1 MARNPIQFQKGLSL
15 IDFLKDFGKIEQ
27 CWQALVD
34 ARWPDG
40 FICPHCDC
48 RKHSFLHARKLFQCS
63 SCRKQTSVTAGTIF
77 QDRKLPLNK
86 WFLAI
91 YRMTQEKNSV
101 SSLGLMRFLGV
112 AYNTARLV
120 RLKIAQVM
128 SERNEKWQLSNRV
141 ELDDAYLGGELNGGK
156 CGRGSENKR
165 PFVAAVETR
174 QGRPIYVQFRRVAT
188 FSKDEIEDY
197 AKAALAP
204 GTDVVSDGLNCFPA
218 VKKAGC
224 THTPIVTR
232 HIPQAHK
239 LPDFKWVNTLIGNLK
254 RSLDGT
260 FHSTGD
266 RHMQR
271 YLAEFEYRHNRRFR
285 LRELIP
291 SFTRIATRNA
301 PRPYRW
307 LVPAET
313 NA

>member
-1 MARNPIQFQKGLSL
+1 
-15 IDFLKDFGKIEQ
+15 
-27 CWQALVD
+27 
-34 ARWPDG
+34 
-40 FICPHCDC
+40 
-48 RKHSFLHARKLFQCS
+48 
-63 SCRKQTSVTAGTIF
+63 
-77 QDRKLPLNK
+77 
-86 WFLAI
+86 
-91 YRMTQEKNSV
+91 MTQEKNSV